1 MKKATVLVLAL
12 ACLLAAVTVAQAQT
26 PVIDSKDLCFAK
38 SLTGTEQ
45 GVLARFAVNVGSAKL
60 GVETQLDLSV
70 DGLLIPEESLAIGV
84 GFGATV
90 RDALKGLTIG
100 VGYVF
105 RDNWEVVTFIGLKF

>member
-1 MKKATVLVLAL
+1 MKKATVLLAL

-38 SLTGTEQ
+38 SVTGTEQ

-60 GVETQLDLSV
+60 GMETQLDLSV
-70 DGLLIPEESLAIGV
+70 DGLLIPEENLA
-84 GFGATV
+84 
-90 RDALKGLTIG
+90 IG